1 MLCVCVTAHQ
11 LEYILWLMTA
21 SFCFLKLSFGSLI
34 CLYFAFQRFCS
45 NFCFKA
51 SKYFES
57 QISDSPVWTRIGE
70 RSFSV
75 VFYCQWFKF
84 LLSPHKN
91 FFLHLLNLPFAKSF
105 VELGKETVTY
115 FLMGSACF
123 LWRIVVKYC
132 QLRSPK
138 ILKFGIN

>member
-1 MLCVCVTAHQ
+1 
-11 LEYILWLMTA
+11 MTA

-70 RSFSV
+70 RSFFV
-75 VFYCQWFKF
+75 VFIISGSNSYSPYKKF
-84 LLSPHKN
+84 FP
-91 FFLHLLNLPFAKSF
+91 HLLNLPFAKSF

-132 QLRSPK
+132 RLRSPK